1 MAKKLS
7 TNQKLYKAYEQKSHA
22 LFLSKSS
29 KDLLNNFSNGHNAYL
44 KLNRF
49 ESSSMDMSWI
59 KRIED
64 CIPTLGEIIGNPK
77 KTIQTLA
84 EVVQVE
90 KVKKI
95 GIETVQHLSSHTQ
108 YIKTVDENGN
118 VTPSKLLNIYNDDF
132 YATYEN
138 KFIATL
144 LRHLLVFVE
153 KRYEF
158 IMTSATMKDVSL
170 LYVKNHTEI
179 DDQVIDIET
188 KVKYSRPS
196 EQVASEKMKGFIHQ
210 IEDIRKYLKF
220 YMHSEFMEILRH
232 EKDVRNPILQTN
244 IIRKNPLYHKCYL
257 LWLFI
262 ERYRESSIEVKVEEN
277 YQELTQKEIDVI
289 NRHNVASFA
298 LLKGKDIDKPIKKQK
313 VYKPKI
319 LNTYDDLIYKPAYY
333 DGPIEYIRVDDK
345 YLTYENQVFDVPT
358 HPSKPVGLYE
368 EEKYVLNKYR
378 KEKQKQIDAL
388 KKRKEAELERYNK
401 LEEKAALR
409 EIERDKYVD
418 QLAEKEIREEAIK
431 KVEDARKKI
440 VKAAKGKTAA
450 KKQDKKVK
458 EEKAKPAPILKE
470 KIEEEVKVNKVEEKP
485 KKERKPRVK
494 KETTKKPRV
503 KKEKVVDKPK
513 EDKSSPVQ
521 EEKPVIK
528 EEVLTPKEETPVIE
542 EVKPVVEEQ
551 VLTPIEEASVVE
563 ETPVEPVLETV
574 VEEKPLEEKEV
585 APVAREKASK
595 KKTKKPEPKPENKKE
610 IYDPIGTFRIK
621 RK

>member
-22 LFLSKSS
+22 LFLSKAS

-144 LRHLLVFVE
+144 LRRLLVFVE

-220 YMHSEFMEILRH
+220 FMHSEFMEILRH

-345 YLTYENQVFDVPT
+345 YLSYENQVFDIPT
-358 HPSKPVGLYE
+358 HPSKPVGIYE

-440 VKAAKGKTAA
+440 VKAAKGKTVA
-450 KKQDKKVK
+450 KKQDKKVE
-458 EEKAKPAPILKE
+458 EEKNKPAPILEK
-470 KIEEEVKVNKVEEKP
+470 KIEEDKENKVEEKP

-494 KETTKKPRV
+494 KETNTKPRV
-503 KKEKVVDKPK
+503 KEEKVVDQPK
-513 EDKSSPVQ
+513 EEISSPVQ
-521 EEKPVIK
+521 EEKPVI
-528 EEVLTPKEETPVIE
+528 EQ
-542 EVKPVVEEQ
+542 Q
-551 VLTPIEEASVVE
+551 VLT
-563 ETPVEPVLETV
+563 
-574 VEEKPLEEKEV
+574 
-585 APVAREKASK
+585 
-595 KKTKKPEPKPENKKE
+595 
-610 IYDPIGTFRIK
+610 
-621 RK
+621 